1 MKKNYKNLFDVDL
14 RIQSTVQGQGKS
26 GKWHNARMCTYS
38 GGILLQL
45 KRAWDVFRG
54 RADALYWTID
64 LDK

>member
-1 MKKNYKNLFDVDL
+1 MKKDYKNLFDVDL
-14 RIQSTVQGQGKS
+14 GIQGQYQAQGKS
-26 GKWHNARMCTYS
+26 GKWHNARGVQYD
-38 GGILLQL
+38 GGVLLQL